1 MGWWPETGWT
11 DRKISHIKIYG
22 IGRYI
27 IRKLHIKWNLMCAI
41 KISSLSACLRDSYE
55 NVCCTFGPRFIRAS
69 PESRSIYGCTG
80 MTGTWECYS
89 FGRLASFSCKLHL
102 EIVDSTIS
110 CKNTNC
116 KEVFPVFLHLCKK
129 IGRKKWFIR
138 NAYKRKQV
146 YENIGR
152 RIKLSNSEKNIKSVK
167 MPWCFGNFERN

>member
-55 NVCCTFGPRFIRAS
+55 NVCCTFGPRFIRVS
-69 PESRSIYGCTG
+69 PESRSIYSCTG

-89 FGRLASFSCKLHL
+89 FGRREPALFLHASFVLFSCIAYVTTKPPECQPQAHIYTPAA
-102 EIVDSTIS
+102 EIQKSTPENWSDCGMKFTICS
-110 CKNTNC
+110 FFRRVNM
-116 KEVFPVFLHLCKK
+116 
-129 IGRKKWFIR
+129 
-138 NAYKRKQV
+138 V
-146 YENIGR
+146 Y
-152 RIKLSNSEKNIKSVK
+152 
-167 MPWCFGNFERN
+167 